1 MLASEYA
8 SRIATESDKE
18 TMRTIDVRLVDVS
31 PMATGNAAVKVNQ
44 ENQVMTETELSA
56 IEQRAA
62 AATPGKWDVRADGTE
77 T

>member
-56 IEQRAA
+56 TDA
-62 AATPGKWDVRADGTE
+62 
-77 T
+77 